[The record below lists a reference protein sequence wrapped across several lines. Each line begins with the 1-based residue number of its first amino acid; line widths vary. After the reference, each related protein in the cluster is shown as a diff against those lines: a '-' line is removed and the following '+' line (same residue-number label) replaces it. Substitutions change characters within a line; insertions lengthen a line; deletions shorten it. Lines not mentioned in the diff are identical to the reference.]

1 MLSDYFPP
9 HFGGGVERVAIE
21 LCERLVARGHTVT
34 VLTLQTTPAPAIETN
49 GALTIYRVP
58 ALDLTRWLGF
68 QFAVS
73 MMVMNTLPRLL
84 RNFKPDIVHAH
95 NLFFRTTEI
104 AAVFRMIF
112 PIPLITTLHLGKPVG
127 GGKIL
132 NALIRAY
139 ESTIGNFIVRR
150 SDHLVAVSNSVAEHA
165 HRIGGDSTSVTV
177 IPNGVNTNIFR
188 PAPKRNNI
196 EQKVLFVA
204 RLVSNKDPETL
215 IRAATLVMVRHPQV
229 QFIIIGD
236 GPLRIRLE
244 GQVNQLGIGH
254 AVQFLGLRDDIP
266 ELMRQAA
273 VFVRPSTL
281 EGMPLTVL
289 EAMASELPV
298 VATPVGGTPEL
309 IQDGVNGF
317 LTPVGDHITLANSII
332 MLLDDPSLA
341 VKMGQRGRELVEA
354 SYTWDTVTEQMERV
368 YMEQARS

>member
-21 LCERLVARGHTVT
+21 LCEGLVVRGHTVA
-34 VLTLQTTPAPAIETN
+34 VITLQTTPAPAVETN
-49 GALTIYRVP
+49 GALTVYRVP

-73 MMVMNTLPRLL
+73 VSVLSTLPRLI

-104 AAVFRMIF
+104 AAMSRMIF
-112 PIPLITTLHLGKPVG
+112 PIPLVTTLHLGKPVG

-132 NALIRAY
+132 NTLIRAY

-150 SDHLVAVSNSVAEHA
+150 SDHLVAVSNAVAEHA
-165 HRIGGDSTSVTV
+165 HRIGGDSASVTV
-177 IPNGVNTNIFR
+177 IPNGVNINVFY
-188 PAPKRNNI
+188 PAPDRNNI
-196 EQKVLFVA
+196 GQKVLFVA

-215 IRAATLVMVRHPQV
+215 IRAATLVMARHPQV
-229 QFIIIGD
+229 QFIVVGD
-236 GPLRIRLE
+236 GPLRVRLQ

-254 AVQFLGLRDDIP
+254 AVQFLGLRDDVP
-266 ELMRQAA
+266 ELMRQATL
-273 VFVRPSTL
+273 FVRPSTL

-309 IQDGVNGF
+309 IKDGVNGF

-332 MLLDDPSLA
+332 RLLDAPSLA
-341 VKMGQRGRELVEA
+341 VRMGQRGRELVEA
-354 SYTWDTVTEQMERV
+354 SYTWDAVTEQMERV
-368 YMEQARS
+368 YMEQVGR